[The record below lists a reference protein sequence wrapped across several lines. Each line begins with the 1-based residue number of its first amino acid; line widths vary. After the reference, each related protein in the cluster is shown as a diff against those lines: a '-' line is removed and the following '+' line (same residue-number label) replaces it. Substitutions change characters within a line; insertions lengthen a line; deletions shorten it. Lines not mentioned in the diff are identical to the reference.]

1 MEHFN
6 RRAKKIEVKGTGF
19 QLDLFGG
26 AFFKKDQQLAEI
38 AKTSASSVVWSF
50 SRRNTLE
57 TCPRKYYYQ
66 YYGSKQEK
74 RGSPKEL
81 DSIRFL
87 KMLSNQHL
95 VSGKIVHSLIR
106 LYLTKAQEGTVYP
119 LDTLKKMARDKVTQ
133 SIAFTENYQQGDEK
147 KYQYPPYLLQEVFEE
162 RENCRAMYQEVIDK
176 TSMLLESFHQS
187 EVFKP
192 FVEAGKRPGAFAEKK
207 FKLPLDEHTK
217 VSGEA
222 DLAFWEDGHFV
233 ICDWKTG
240 KVEDVDDSMQLL
252 TYTWWAMEEH
262 KAPLDKIKLYKAYLL
277 KNEVKEFSLTERDFY
292 QNKIAIRQNADT
304 MLEMAEFG
312 EEGNC
317 DAFTPC
323 RQPKICA
330 LCPFHKI
337 CQKTWK

>member
-1 MEHFN
+1 MKEQ
-6 RRAKKIEVKGTGF
+6 GF
-19 QLDLFGG
+19 QLGLFGD
-26 AFFKKDQQLAEI
+26 AFHGENQQLPEV
-38 AKTSASSVVWSF
+38 AKPSNYSVVWSF

-106 LYLTKAQEGTVYP
+106 LYLTKAQEGTKYT
-119 LDTLKKMARDKVTQ
+119 LDFLKKMARDKVTQ

-147 KYQYPPYLLQEVFEE
+147 KHQYPPYLLQEVFEG
-162 RENCRAMYQEVIDK
+162 RENYGALYQEVAEK
-176 TSMLLESFHQS
+176 TSKLLDNFYQS
-187 EVFKP
+187 EIIKP
-192 FVEAGKRPGAFAEKK
+192 FAEAGEKPAAFAEKK
-207 FKLPLDEHTK
+207 FKLPLNEYSK
-217 VSGEA
+217 VSGEV
-222 DLAFWEDGHFV
+222 DLAFWEDRHFV

-240 KVEDVDDSMQLL
+240 KVDDGDDSMQLL
-252 TYTWWAMEEH
+252 TYTWWAMEEQ

-277 KNEVKEFSLTERDFY
+277 ENEIKEFGLTERDFY
-292 QNKIAIRQNADT
+292 QNKIAIRQSADA

-312 EEGNC
+312 EEG
-317 DAFTPC
+317 DYAAFTPC

-330 LCPFHKI
+330 LCPFQKI
-337 CQKTWK
+337 CQ